1 MGVMANTIRA
11 RLFVLVPLGLLSLLV
26 LLVSWPR
33 FQASF
38 RYIPVE
44 IAIQRFHDDQQMPSE
59 RLPVLIRFAEEAI
72 GLSDHYRFRDG
83 LSQLHLLRALD
94 PYTPA
99 LERRPAYRL
108 SESEAVNS
116 LQRAPAQPAAWL
128 RLATIRWVL
137 HDEPE
142 TIIQPWKMS
151 IFTGRTN
158 ASLLNRRVEI
168 GLAHYAQL
176 DAEGVSMLR
185 DQVLLAWRTRSGALV
200 RVLHS
205 RDRELYVTRRLL
217 EDTDPSSL
225 DEMEA
230 RLEKL
235 R

>member
-1 MGVMANTIRA
+1 MA
-11 RLFVLVPLGLLSLLV
+11 LLSLAV
-26 LLVSWPR
+26 LLLAWPR

-38 RYIPVE
+38 RFLPVD
-44 IAIQRFHDDQQMPSE
+44 IAIKRYNDDQKIPSE
-59 RLPVLIRFAEEAI
+59 RLPVLIRFTKEA
-72 GLSDHYRFRDG
+72 LALDDHYRFYDS
-83 LSQLHLLRALD
+83 LSQLQLLRALD

-108 SESEAVNS
+108 AESEAIKA
-116 LQRAPAQPAAWL
+116 LQRAPAQPATWL
-128 RLATIRWVL
+128 RVASVRWVL

-142 TIIQPWKMS
+142 TIIEPWKMS

-168 GLAHYAQL
+168 GLAHYSKL
-176 DAEGVSMLR
+176 DAEAVSMLR
-185 DQVLLAWRTRSGALV
+185 DQLMLAWRMRSGALV
-200 RVLHS
+200 RVLAR
-205 RDRELYVTRRLL
+205 RDRDLAVTRNLL
-217 EDTDPSSL
+217 AEMDPSTL